1 MPARN
6 SVAKQRRSW
15 KYTGLSNYQLTC
27 LYAHA
32 WPVSR
37 RYLNSRETT
46 MLSWFTELKRRRRE
60 KYAPRTMRSFVY
72 YSLCMLIFINASGIL
87 KDWLGFGSGRNF
99 SDLQNILL
107 SSFWAGGVCVFVVQ
121 ILLWVEMAI
130 RRFVKRWLDTSKN
143 LKGYTHAR
151 FSDGSAIKI
160 TWLLGVWYCLS
171 LFPTVL
177 RHHVQAVSWGSWEKW
192 KQKIGSVNL
201 CVCARNSR

>member
-1 MPARN
+1 
-6 SVAKQRRSW
+6 
-15 KYTGLSNYQLTC
+15 
-27 LYAHA
+27 
-32 WPVSR
+32 
-37 RYLNSRETT
+37 

-130 RRFVKRWLDTSKN
+130 RRFVKR
-143 LKGYTHAR
+143 
-151 FSDGSAIKI
+151 
-160 TWLLGVWYCLS
+160 
-171 LFPTVL
+171 
-177 RHHVQAVSWGSWEKW
+177 
-192 KQKIGSVNL
+192 
-201 CVCARNSR
+201 